1 METKTAVKALAALA
15 QDTRL
20 SIFRALVQA
29 GAPGLAAGVLAEC
42 LNVPNATLSFHLKEL
57 FNAGLITARQE
68 SRFIYYAA
76 DFAAMNALLAFMTEN
91 CCAGDRGRHDA
102 ACCPTERRKS
112 TRQTSSKR
120 KEKTHDPIP
129 RTSRSRSTRR

>member
-1 METKTAVKALAALA
+1 METKAAVKALAALA

-29 GAPGLAAGVLAEC
+29 GASGLAAGMLAEC

-76 DFAAMNALLAFMTEN
+76 DFAAMNALLAYMTEN
-91 CCAGDRGRHDA
+91 CCAGDQS
-102 ACCPTERRKS
+102 ACCGPARFKPVT
-112 TRQTSSKR
+112 KR
-120 KEKTHDPIP
+120 SPSPKEKPHDSIP
-129 RTSRSRSTRR
+129 RTSRGRPARG